1 MGKGSRNYIRLRKM
15 DQRNRSRKG
24 RVTLSYKQK
33 EKRTNKNGMLKV
45 SYAADRSSEK
55 KMKNYC

>member
-45 SYAADRSSEK
+45 SYVADRSSEK
-55 KMKNYC
+55 K